1 MTWDTIA
8 ALPVRVAK
16 TAPTDEPLTLD
27 DGKLRAG
34 LDWAVGDPRD
44 ALMQSFI
51 SAARAYVEQRTARA
65 IPAQAHQLF
74 YDGTG
79 IGVGTLLAV
88 PGTSQPLV
96 SVEAVTSTDAAGAD
110 HALDPA
116 AYLVQRGR
124 GLIQLV
130 GPLPTDVRA
139 LEGWRVD
146 LTCGSDPLD
155 PKLLQVIGLL
165 TAHYATL
172 GRDLASITPA
182 LEIPQGFEDAIA
194 PFVPQVIP

>member
-1 MTWDTIA
+1 MTDTIA
-8 ALPVRVAK
+8 AVPVRVAK

-44 ALMQSFI
+44 ALMESFI
-51 SAARAYVEQRTARA
+51 AAARQYVEQRTARA

-74 YDGTG
+74 YDSAG
-79 IGVGTLLAV
+79 IVVGTLLAV
-88 PGTSQPLV
+88 PGASQPV
-96 SVEAVTSTDAAGAD
+96 ISVAAVTSTDTAGAE
-110 HALDPA
+110 HVLDAA
-116 AYLVQRGR
+116 AYVVQPGR
-124 GLIQLV
+124 GVIQLL
-130 GPLPTDVRA
+130 GPLPTDVQA

-146 LTCGSDPLD
+146 LTCGTDPLD
-155 PKLLQVIGLL
+155 PGLVQVIGLL

-182 LEIPQGFEDAIA
+182 LDVPHGFEEALA

>member
-1 MTWDTIA
+1 MAWTTVA

-27 DGKLRAG
+27 EGKLRAG

-51 SAARAYVEQRTARA
+51 AAARQYVEQRTARA

-88 PGTSQPLV
+88 PGSSQPLV
-96 SVEAVTSTDAAGAD
+96 SVEAVTSTDAAGVD
-110 HALDPA
+110 HPLDPA
-116 AYLVQRGR
+116 AYLVQRGS

-146 LTCGSDPLD
+146 VTCGSTPLD
-155 PKLLQVIGLL
+155 PGLLQVIGLL

-172 GRDLASITPA
+172 GRDLATLTPA
-182 LEIPQGFEDAIA
+182 TDIPHGFEEAIA
-194 PFVPQVIP
+194 PFVPEVIP

>member
-1 MTWDTIA
+1 MAWTTVA

-27 DGKLRAG
+27 EGKLRAG

-44 ALMQSFI
+44 ALMQAFI
-51 SAARAYVEQRTARA
+51 AAARQYVEQRTARA
-65 IPAQAHQLF
+65 IASQAHQLF
-74 YDGTG
+74 YDSAG
-79 IGVGTLLAV
+79 IVVGTLLAV
-88 PGTSQPLV
+88 PGSSQPV
-96 SVEAVTSTDAAGAD
+96 ISVAAVTSTDAAGVD
-110 HALDPA
+110 HVLDAA
-116 AYLVQRGR
+116 AYVVQPGR
-124 GLIQLV
+124 GLVQLL
-130 GPLPTDVRA
+130 GPLPTDVRP

-146 LTCGSDPLD
+146 LTCGTDPLD
-155 PKLLQVIGLL
+155 PGLVQVIGLL

-182 LEIPQGFEDAIA
+182 LDVPHGFEDALA